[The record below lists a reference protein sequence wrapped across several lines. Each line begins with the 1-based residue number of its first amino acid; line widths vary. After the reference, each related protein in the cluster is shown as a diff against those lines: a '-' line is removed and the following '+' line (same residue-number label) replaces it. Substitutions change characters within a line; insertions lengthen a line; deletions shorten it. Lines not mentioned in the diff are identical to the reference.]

1 MNELVGYIKSLSF
14 HLRWLFLS
22 PQERYAYLWARTKKL
37 GNLDFIV
44 LKQYVVGKIPTSF
57 DYYLSCFDSLQSLP
71 KFHSFVIYSP
81 RTL

>member
-1 MNELVGYIKSLSF
+1 MNRLIEHIKSIAFQTKWISK
-14 HLRWLFLS
+14 S
-22 PQERYAYLWARTKKL
+22 VQGRYAYLWARTKKL